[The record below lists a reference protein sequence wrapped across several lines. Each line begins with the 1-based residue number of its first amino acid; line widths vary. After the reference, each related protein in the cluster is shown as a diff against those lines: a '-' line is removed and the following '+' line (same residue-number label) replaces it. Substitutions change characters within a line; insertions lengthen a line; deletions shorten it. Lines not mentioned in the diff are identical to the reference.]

1 LSQHA
6 LPRDVIRVVRR
17 PRRDL
22 SERAVCLVLR
32 FPDSTEIHY
41 VDEPPELGARVRS
54 DTGRDWFVAE
64 VLQSGRNT
72 YTVLCVGRDE
82 FLKEVGTPA
91 SKRRV
96 LADDVV
102 TFARRSIAGERG
114 VEDELA
120 DPQTGLT
127 PTRRKRELRR
137 YLATMVDP
145 NGRTLAVIDAASAA
159 DAEWEAQEVAR
170 QSGSTVEDVRL
181 WEQADVHDRGPRSPA
196 DWVRSLLHRRS
207 AFH

>member
-1 LSQHA
+1 
-6 LPRDVIRVVRR
+6 VRG
-17 PRRDL
+17 PRRDA

-41 VDEPPELGARVRS
+41 LDEPPELGARVRS

-102 TFARRSIAGERG
+102 TFARRSIGGERG

-120 DPQTGLT
+120 DPKTGLT
-127 PTRRKRELRR
+127 PTGRKRELRR

-159 DAEWEAQEVAR
+159 EAETEAQEIAR

-181 WEQADVHDRGPRSPA
+181 WEQAEGHDRGPRSPA